1 MKKDHSGKK
10 AVTSSDVSPVSPVSP
25 VPSVSEDVSVK
36 QSITSSSSVKPSSA
50 NPSSTKSTPSSST
63 KPTPPSTAKS
73 NPSSSTKPTPSTSVK
88 PPRIIADHRNNTE
101 YQDMTLESK
110 SHFTSK
116 YDRMMAEEK
125 KRIHMSQSE
134 KRKEIERQLN
144 RPPTVFLSESNQTFI
159 QTLLQEQEEKLR
171 QVCDS
176 CEDEKSIR
184 KELEELGFSSSV
196 IQKALAVPSNYT
208 TFDCIDWCC
217 IHLKD
222 SDLPPSFRASGK
234 QLEVQKIR
242 STVTFADYLDDFGFN
257 EKSWREDLSQGK
269 PSEVILLSLLRR
281 VFPSFQEQSR
291 STEQQANLEEEISAL
306 QSIYP
311 DELKIHSFDA
321 LQLLD
326 YSGPDYRLVFVIAP
340 SFSYPQA
347 KPIVFL
353 ITKSIAKNQRVSF
366 MQFLYKK
373 YEVGHTSLLYEII
386 VDCEELIKEF
396 HRQQLSSSSSSSSK
410 QSYISYTPSSKQYH
424 KKRVID
430 KKNLEGS
437 PSSTIQQQRQ
447 QLPITKYQSEILSM
461 IHSNQVSLISGG
473 TGCGK
478 STQVP
483 QFLIDD
489 FKQSKEDDLNII
501 VCEPRRISC
510 LGLYSRVLAEQGIK
524 ASSSC
529 PIGYQVR
536 GDSVYVL
543 FYFCYIE

>member
-1 MKKDHSGKK
+1 M
-10 AVTSSDVSPVSPVSP
+10 
-25 VPSVSEDVSVK
+25 
-36 QSITSSSSVKPSSA
+36 
-50 NPSSTKSTPSSST
+50 
-63 KPTPPSTAKS
+63 
-73 NPSSSTKPTPSTSVK
+73 
-88 PPRIIADHRNNTE
+88 
-101 YQDMTLESK
+101 
-110 SHFTSK
+110 
-116 YDRMMAEEK
+116 
-125 KRIHMSQSE
+125 
-134 KRKEIERQLN
+134 
-144 RPPTVFLSESNQTFI
+144 
-159 QTLLQEQEEKLR
+159 
-171 QVCDS
+171 
-176 CEDEKSIR
+176 
-184 KELEELGFSSSV
+184 
-196 IQKALAVPSNYT
+196 
-208 TFDCIDWCC
+208 
-217 IHLKD
+217 KD

-234 QLEVQKIR
+234 QLEVQKTR

-269 PSEVILLSLLRR
+269 PSEAILLSLLRR
-281 VFPSFQEQSR
+281 IFPSFQEHSR
-291 STEQQANLEEEISAL
+291 TTEQQSNLEEEISAL

-311 DELKIHSFDA
+311 DELKVHSFDA

-347 KPIVFL
+347 KPVVFL
-353 ITKSIAKNQRVSF
+353 ITKSIAKNQRISF
-366 MQFLYKK
+366 MQFLYNK
-373 YEVGHTSLLYEII
+373 YEIGNASLLYEII

-396 HRQQLSSSSSSSSK
+396 HRQQLSSSSSSK
-410 QSYISYTPSSKQYH
+410 QVHKSYTPSSKQYH
-424 KKRVID
+424 KKRSID

-489 FKQSKEDDLNII
+489 FKQSKEDDLNIV

-510 LGLYSRVLAEQGIK
+510 LGLYSRVLAEQGIE

-543 FYFCYIE
+543 C